1 MNTISKITIP
11 AMNILRRMR
20 VQELKD
26 LATKKGLDT
35 EGTKNILIEKLRKK
49 ADKTDQKTAYQQE
62 YRKEDEN
69 RVNENRLKVLNRI
82 AEGKK
87 VWKRSLD
94 EYNITQTDINNIRA
108 KKRTRTFGLSRSVL
122 RADHT

>member
-1 MNTISKITIP
+1 
-11 AMNILRRMR
+11 MR

-49 ADKTDQKTAYQQE
+49 TDKTDQKTAYQQE

-69 RVNENRLKVLNRI
+69 RINEDSIKTHI
-82 AEGKK
+82 FKQK
-87 VWKRSLD
+87 
-94 EYNITQTDINNIRA
+94 
-108 KKRTRTFGLSRSVL
+108 
-122 RADHT
+122 

>member
-69 RVNENRLKVLNRI
+69 RINENSIKTHI
-82 AEGKK
+82 FKQK
-87 VWKRSLD
+87 
-94 EYNITQTDINNIRA
+94 
-108 KKRTRTFGLSRSVL
+108 
-122 RADHT
+122 

>member
-1 MNTISKITIP
+1 MNTVSKITIP
-11 AMNILRRMR
+11 AINILRRMR

-49 ADKTDQKTAYQQE
+49 TDKTDQKTAYQQE

-69 RVNENRLKVLNRI
+69 RINEDSIKTHI
-82 AEGKK
+82 FKQK
-87 VWKRSLD
+87 
-94 EYNITQTDINNIRA
+94 
-108 KKRTRTFGLSRSVL
+108 
-122 RADHT
+122 

>member
-1 MNTISKITIP
+1 MNTVSKITIP
-11 AMNILRRMR
+11 AINILRRMR

-49 ADKTDQKTAYQQE
+49 TDKTDQKTAYQQE

-69 RVNENRLKVLNRI
+69 RINEDSIKTHI
-82 AEGKK
+82 F
-87 VWKRSLD
+87 KR
-94 EYNITQTDINNIRA
+94 
-108 KKRTRTFGLSRSVL
+108 K
-122 RADHT
+122 